1 MKSKIVLDVWVSDLT
16 FPGYMNRWIKLAE
29 EFENLHPGYQ
39 VNIKGIG
46 FFTGPA
52 EIAEAIARGSGPTI
66 AEYIFYMTQTAR
78 DSRAQDGRPHYVSI
92 EKAIDG
98 RTEILGEP
106 VVIDDIIPAMR
117 QCYTCAG
124 ELASMPSVG
133 TTSVLYA
140 NTDVFENAGLSQ
152 MPRTWAEVDSACAAL
167 ARLRRP
173 GKSITWANSGLFY
186 LQALASQGGLLADND
201 NGRSGRATMVDL
213 ASAQMLSWATW
224 WQRLHRSGHHLYAGQ
239 IPGWEGTFRA
249 FAEGDVALRLSSS
262 NDVNYTVQAAKA
274 AGFGL
279 QVSAYPYNDLVPY
292 AGNALAGSS
301 LWLADRLDQPTQD
314 GALAFLQFIHNPR
327 NAADRHKA
335 NSFLPL
341 THAAFDLLEA
351 EGWFEEHPYH
361 RVASDQLRT
370 YQDRPQ
376 GDWPPAKGVLL
387 GDFAGIQDILTHAME
402 DVLLRDADLVTRFR
416 DATSSAQKLLDAYNA
431 ESTTTGP
438 RSPSSLRVEFFADTD
453 PYRGADME
461 NVVRLER

>member
-1 MKSKIVLDVWVSDLT
+1 MNTKIVLDVWVSDLT
-16 FPGYMNRWIKLAE
+16 FPGYMNRWIKLGE
-29 EFENLHPGYQ
+29 EFENLHPGYR

-52 EIAEAIARGSGPTI
+52 EIAEAIARGGGPTI

-78 DSRAQDGRPHYVSI
+78 DSRAPDGRPHYVSI

-98 RTEILGEP
+98 RSEILGEP

-124 ELASMPSVG
+124 DLTSMPSVG

-140 NTDVFENAGLSQ
+140 NTDMLEDAGLSQ
-152 MPRTWAEVDSACAAL
+152 MPRTWAEVEAACAAV

-201 NGRSGRATMVDL
+201 NGRSGRATTVDL
-213 ASAQMLSWATW
+213 ASAQMLSWAAW
-224 WQRLHRSGHHLYAGQ
+224 WQRLHRSGHYLYAGQ
-239 IPGWEGTFRA
+239 IPGWEETFRA
-249 FAEGDVALRLSSS
+249 FADRDVALRLSSS
-262 NDVNYTVQAAKA
+262 NDVNYMNQAARA
-274 AGFGL
+274 AGFGI
-279 QVSAYPYNDLVPY
+279 QVSAYPCNDLVPY

-301 LWLADRLDQPTQD
+301 LWLAGRLDQATQD

-351 EGWFEEHPYH
+351 EGWFGEHPHH

-370 YQDRPQ
+370 YQDRPH
-376 GDWPPAKGVLL
+376 GDWPPAQGVLL

-416 DATSSAQKLLDAYNA
+416 DATSSAQKLLDAYNT

-438 RSPSSLRVEFFADTD
+438 RSPSSLRVEFFPDAD